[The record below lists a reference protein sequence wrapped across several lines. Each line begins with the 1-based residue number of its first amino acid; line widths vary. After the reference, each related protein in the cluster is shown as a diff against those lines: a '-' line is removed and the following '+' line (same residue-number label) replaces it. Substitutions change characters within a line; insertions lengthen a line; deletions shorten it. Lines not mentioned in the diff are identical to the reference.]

1 MRVGAAS
8 AACDCS
14 VSSVSAMPSPS
25 VSTGTAPTLLTEVL
39 ASASPPPSSPP
50 ASPAPRL
57 LSEVSASGCSRYGA
71 SAGGLP
77 APRKW
82 LGGGGG
88 TSAECSGPTDTL
100 RVDALR
106 VMRLHWRVASEFLAE
121 LLCLARS
128 CRCDTLRLSRHRLVI
143 SRPLLPP
150 TRHSAASSPLRCSC
164 SATSSAPGLDGE
176 TKSTSRC
183 EKPHSSWLGTCP
195 GIDSSRPVCVIA
207 KRRRR
212 APRAPQPCTPATLRR
227 SSSPSDA
234 VCLSRGASGLPC

>member
-39 ASASPPPSSPP
+39 ASASPPPASPP

-57 LSEVSASGCSRYGA
+57 LIEVSVSGCRSPSFSR
-71 SAGGLP
+71 
-77 APRKW
+77 RRW
-82 LGGGGG
+82 LDGGGC
-88 TSAECSGPTDTL
+88 TSAESSGPRDT
-100 RVDALR
+100 LR

-121 LLCLARS
+121 LLCLTRS

-183 EKPHSSWLGTCP
+183 AKSHSSWLGTCP

-212 APRAPQPCTPATLRR
+212 APRAPQPCTPATVVDRR

-234 VCLSRGASGLPC
+234 VCLSRGACGLPG